1 MASAGTMKRLLS
13 TNEAAEYLGISKSN
27 FYALG
32 VAGRLLNVGWGRKKN
47 LYDLHDLDSL
57 VNERK
62 KVIHR
67 REFKGVNSKLAITN

>member
-1 MASAGTMKRLLS
+1 MARAGTMKRLLS
-13 TNEAAEYLGISKSN
+13 TIEAAEYLGISKSN

-67 REFKGVNSKLAITN
+67 KFIKDVTGAIFK